1 MRKKRSNPY
10 YQVSRRK
17 FSKRNSGRRYS
28 RKRRRNGRRRGLMIS
43 LLLLVALGIWIA
55 KRYRA
60 WFISPAEVAY
70 TVPHTI
76 DRLTL
81 TPGEDFLTQRTVS
94 WRCDTLP
101 QDSWLDYRSPDGADA
116 DTLLI
121 SLPAEGKEV
130 VTRAGR
136 NYYYHAKINGLKPG
150 RTYTYRVKTGE
161 LTSPWYRFSIPDS
174 SAATDFI
181 YIGDVQDPGNGGTQA
196 LLQRLRTLHPNP
208 DFLALGGDQIEGPTD
223 FYWEVWHRV
232 IGDWTASTP
241 VIAATGNHEYIKGL
255 KRQLDPR
262 WVPQYNYPANGPK
275 GFERRSYYIDF
286 PHMRLIVMDT
296 NDIQWPAS
304 VFNHRT
310 WLKNALETT
319 VQPWKVVMFHHGVY
333 SVRQGRMNPII
344 RYGFRSILEE
354 GGADLVLQGHD
365 HAYSRITT
373 KTESGTKTTPVYIIS
388 SASPK
393 HYRNG
398 FSEQHDRIGSGLYL
412 YQTIHVTPGE
422 IRYRSTTFDNR
433 PYDDLHLKKQG
444 GRTTVKDNAED
455 WKEIFAFDNF
465 ADSKKGRKKRADYRQ
480 AAQERAAGHR

>member
-1 MRKKRSNPY
+1 M
-10 YQVSRRK
+10 
-17 FSKRNSGRRYS
+17 
-28 RKRRRNGRRRGLMIS
+28 
-43 LLLLVALGIWIA
+43 
-55 KRYRA
+55 
-60 WFISPAEVAY
+60 
-70 TVPHTI
+70 
-76 DRLTL
+76 
-81 TPGEDFLTQRTVS
+81 
-94 WRCDTLP
+94 
-101 QDSWLDYRSPDGADA
+101 
-116 DTLLI
+116 
-121 SLPAEGKEV
+121 
-130 VTRAGR
+130 
-136 NYYYHAKINGLKPG
+136 
-150 RTYTYRVKTGE
+150 
-161 LTSPWYRFSIPDS
+161 
-174 SAATDFI
+174 
-181 YIGDVQDPGNGGTQA
+181 
-196 LLQRLRTLHPNP
+196 
-208 DFLALGGDQIEGPTD
+208 
-223 FYWEVWHRV
+223 
-232 IGDWTASTP
+232 
-241 VIAATGNHEYIKGL
+241 
-255 KRQLDPR
+255 
-262 WVPQYNYPANGPK
+262 
-275 GFERRSYYIDF
+275 
-286 PHMRLIVMDT
+286 
-296 NDIQWPAS
+296 
-304 VFNHRT
+304 
-310 WLKNALETT
+310 KNALETT

-412 YQTIHVTPGE
+412 YQTIHVTQGE